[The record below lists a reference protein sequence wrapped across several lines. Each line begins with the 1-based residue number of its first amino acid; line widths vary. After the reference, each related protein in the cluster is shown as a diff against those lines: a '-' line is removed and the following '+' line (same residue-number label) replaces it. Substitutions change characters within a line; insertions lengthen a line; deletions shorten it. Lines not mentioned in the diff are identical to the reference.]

1 MIVKCNKSNDKT
13 CDKFFA
19 VLVPTKFEITDS
31 KEIND
36 KLLVFFWLNM
46 NEEIRTSEYI
56 ENNPTFFSNKDKL
69 FGIKNCIEI
78 SNDRIEPDNIYLDES
93 CWNNLN

>member
-1 MIVKCNKSNDKT
+1 
-13 CDKFFA
+13 
-19 VLVPTKFEITDS
+19 
-31 KEIND
+31 
-36 KLLVFFWLNM
+36 M

-78 SNDRIEPDNIYLDES
+78 SNDRIEPDIIYLDES
-93 CWNNLN
+93 CWNI

>member
-36 KLLVFFWLNM
+36 KLLVFFLVEYERRNK
-46 NEEIRTSEYI
+46 NIR
-56 ENNPTFFSNKDKL
+56 
-69 FGIKNCIEI
+69 
-78 SNDRIEPDNIYLDES
+78 IY
-93 CWNNLN
+93 